1 MKELHTDR
9 FDALLSLAAAE
20 CVKDDA
26 KAFLSAD
33 ISGIEDNPQMLR
45 RILGRSNK
53 RKWSALKV
61 IALVAL
67 LCMSVAFTACMLVP
81 EIRNVVWSVLVKD
94 QGDRVEIEFET
105 VEETESVT
113 EPLPKDYPKTIE
125 RKMKLSYVPEGCFQ
139 GGEVELPMQYQIHYF
154 TEEGEAK
161 FTIVQSVISGTNSFV
176 DNESGPIAYI
186 QVNGYKAV
194 LIEHAEEDSML
205 TLTWQDQQY
214 RYSISGAFS
223 SINEIVSVAEGV
235 RFSE

>member
-1 MKELHTDR
+1 MKELHTER

-20 CVKDDA
+20 CVKEDA
-26 KAFLSAD
+26 KALMSAD

-94 QGDRVEIEFET
+94 QGDHAEIEFET
-105 VEETESVT
+105 NEETEIAT
-113 EPLPKDYPKTIE
+113 EPPVTNYPETIE
-125 RKMKLSYVPEGCFQ
+125 RKIKLAYVPEGCFQ
-139 GGEVELPMQYQIHYF
+139 GAEIEMSMQYQLHYF
-154 TEEGEAK
+154 AENGDAK
-161 FTIVQSVISGTNSFV
+161 FIVIQGVVGETDSFV
-176 DNESGPIAYI
+176 DNESGPIAYM

-194 LIEHAEEDSML
+194 LVEHAEENSMY
-205 TLTWQDQQY
+205 TLTWQDRQY
-214 RYSISGAFS
+214 RYSISGTFP
-223 SINEIVSVAEGV
+223 SINEIMSVAEGIS
-235 RFSE
+235 FSE

>member
-20 CVKDDA
+20 CVKEDA

-45 RILGRSNK
+45 RILGRSSK

-81 EIRNVVWSVLVKD
+81 EIRNVVWSVFVKE
-94 QGDRVEIEFET
+94 QGDHVEIEFET
-105 VEETESVT
+105 NEETEIVT
-113 EPLPKDYPKTIE
+113 EPPVTDYPKTIE
-125 RKMKLSYVPEGCFQ
+125 QKIKLAYIPEGCFQ
-139 GGEVELPMQYQIHYF
+139 GGEVELPTQYQLHFY
-154 TEEGEAK
+154 TNEGDAK
-161 FTIVQSVISGTNSFV
+161 FIVVQGVAGGTDSFV
-176 DNESGPIAYI
+176 DNESGPIAYMQI
-186 QVNGYKAV
+186 NGYKAV
-194 LIEHAEEDSML
+194 LIEHAEENSMF

-214 RYSISGAFS
+214 RYSISGTFS
-223 SINEIVSVAEGV
+223 SINEIVSIAEGV
-235 RFSE
+235 RLSE

>member
-20 CVKDDA
+20 CVKEDA

-67 LCMSVAFTACMLVP
+67 LCMSIAFTACMLVP

-94 QGDRVEIEFET
+94 QGDHMEIEFET
-105 VEETESVT
+105 SEETEIAT
-113 EPLPKDYPKTIE
+113 EPPTTNYPTTIE
-125 RKMKLSYVPEGCFQ
+125 RKMNLTYVPEGCVK
-139 GGEVELPMQYQIHYF
+139 GEELEMSAQYQIYYY
-154 TEEGEAK
+154 TEQGEWK
-161 FTIVQSVISGTNSFV
+161 FFISQSVINKTSSFTNDENSQ
-176 DNESGPIAYI
+176 IAYI
-186 QVNGYKAV
+186 DLNGTKAI
-194 LIEHAEEDSML
+194 LIEYYNADSL
-205 TLTWQDQQY
+205 YSLVWQDDQY
-214 RYSISGAFS
+214 RYTIYGTFA
-223 SINEIVSVAEGV
+223 SINEMVGIAQGIH
-235 RFSE
+235 